1 MSNVNSSKPNR
12 GAVASLSWLT
22 MNQNL
27 VIGGRY
33 KLIQELGKGR
43 WSKTYLAEDLAMPNY
58 SLCIVKQFQVEK
70 AHIGNWQEVK
80 NYLSIQAVTWQ
91 ALGSHPQI
99 TQLLACFEEN
109 DSSYLV
115 HKFVEGQT
123 IAQKLVEKLRLGEKQ
138 VIALLQDTLLILE
151 AIHQQGV
158 IHRDLKPSNL
168 VIRKSDRR
176 IVLVDFGIINAITDR
191 LITQINSTKL
201 MTEENDYY
209 PPEQIVGNYTAS
221 ADIYALGIMAIQAF
235 TEIEPHLLP
244 FNPSVDTILAQ
255 YNARVSSKLVKI
267 IDRMTNIDLEH
278 GYTSAKQVLDD
289 LEQIAPSVTGASTV
303 SLVEPAL
310 THITNSSSPTT
321 RSNNKT
327 KTNTTDKTNII
338 KPAYIIGGILGIL
351 LFLAA
356 GEFLFPTIRPLI
368 YEYQGNQLKTE
379 DPKLALNKFQQ
390 AIKINPNRASAWI
403 GRGHA
408 LYDLERYRAALAAYD
423 QASQLQPNNAA
434 GWQGRGEVLYRL
446 ERFEAAVTALD
457 KALQI
462 SPNNAEILN
471 RKGRALYQLE
481 NYQEALAT
489 QEQALKIQP
498 NNIRALNDRGVA
510 LIGLGKYQ
518 EALNAFEKAQ
528 AYEPLNPE
536 LWQNKAL
543 ALQYLNRPQEALR
556 LYQEAVAAY
565 DNEVAKNPKNITA
578 ILDKANAQGKL
589 QQHEQALATYEQAIL
604 VNPDSHLAWLGKGNT
619 LFALRQY
626 QPALEAFD
634 RALKLQPNSYLTWH
648 NRGSLL
654 QDGLRDLPQAIT
666 SYEKSVEINPNF
678 YHAWRDRGFAFTQIQ
693 DHNKAIESF
702 KKALSIQPSDYKS
715 WVGRGIALSSL
726 NRTDEA
732 IAALDRAAEIQP
744 NDPFVWMNRGAAL
757 EINQK
762 YNEACDAYR
771 KVKQLNPA
779 FSPAIAALQSL
790 GCKTD

>member
-1 MSNVNSSKPNR
+1 MSNEKSSQPNN
-12 GAVASLSWLT
+12 GTVASLSWLT
-22 MNQNL
+22 MNQNQ
-27 VIGGRY
+27 VIGRRY

-58 SLCIVKQFQVEK
+58 SLCVVKQFQVEK
-70 AHIGNWQEVK
+70 AHRTNWQEVK

-91 ALGSHPQI
+91 TLGSHPQI

-115 HKFVEGQT
+115 QKYVEGQT
-123 IAQKLVEKLRLGEKQ
+123 VAQKLVEKLRLGEKQ
-138 VIALLQDTLLILE
+138 VLALLQDTLLILE
-151 AIHQQGV
+151 AIHKQGI

-176 IVLVDFGIINAITDR
+176 IALIDFGIINAITDR

-209 PPEQIVGNYTAS
+209 PSEQIVGNYTAS

-244 FNPSVDTILAQ
+244 FNPSVKTILAQ
-255 YNARVSSKLVKI
+255 YNVRVSSKLVKI
-267 IDRMTNIDLEH
+267 IDRMTSIDLEH
-278 GYTSAKQVLDD
+278 GYTSAREVLED
-289 LEQIAPSVTGASTV
+289 LNKIASPVTQASTIGSV
-303 SLVEPAL
+303 KPAA
-310 THITNSSSPTT
+310 TYIAQPTAST
-321 RSNNKT
+321 TSANNKT
-327 KTNTTDKTNII
+327 NTISRIPKI
-338 KPAYIIGGILGIL
+338 KPAYIIGGILGFFL
-351 LFLAA
+351 LLGA
-356 GEFLFPTIRPLI
+356 GELLFPTIRPL
-368 YEYQGNQLKTE
+368 YYQNQGNQIRPE

-390 AIKINPNRASAWI
+390 AIEINPNRASAWI

-423 QASQLQPNNAA
+423 KASQLQPNNAA

-446 ERFEAAVTALD
+446 ERFEAAVTAFD

-481 NYQEALAT
+481 RYQEALAT

-498 NNIRALNDRGVA
+498 NYIKALNDRGIA
-510 LIGLGKYQ
+510 LIGLGKFQ
-518 EALNAFEKAQ
+518 EALNAFEEAQ
-528 AYEPLNPE
+528 AFEPLDPE

-565 DNEVAKNPKNITA
+565 DKEVMENPKNITA

-589 QQHEQALATYEQAIL
+589 QQHEQALKTYEQAIL

-619 LFALRQY
+619 LFTLRRY
-626 QPALEAFD
+626 QEALEAFD
-634 RALKLQPNSYLTWH
+634 RALKLQPKSYLTWH

-654 QDGLRDLPQAIT
+654 QDGLRDLPKAIA

-678 YHAWRDRGFAFTQIQ
+678 YHAWRDRGFALTQTQ
-693 DHNKAIESF
+693 DYNQAIESF
-702 KKALSIQPSDYKS
+702 KKALSIEPNDYKS

-726 NRTDEA
+726 NRTAEA
-732 IAALDRAAEIQP
+732 IAAFDRAAEIQP
-744 NDPFVWMNRGAAL
+744 EDPFVWMNRGAAL
-757 EINQK
+757 EMNQK
-762 YNEACDAYR
+762 YTEACDAYR
-771 KVKQLNPA
+771 QVKKLNPA